1 MEKTDE
7 QNLAL
12 HKEIDRFI
20 QIVRKDQ
27 NKLSEGLEQITI
39 ILRKHFANAFRSV
52 KASQMSSVA
61 ETYFSLG
68 QILDKLIGL

>member
-1 MEKTDE
+1 MEKPDE

-12 HKEIDRFI
+12 HKEIDKFI

-27 NKLSEGLEQITI
+27 NKLSEGLEQITF
-39 ILRKHFANAFRSV
+39 ILKKCFANAFRSA
-52 KASQMSSVA
+52 KASQMPTMA

-68 QILDKLIGL
+68 QVLDKLIGL